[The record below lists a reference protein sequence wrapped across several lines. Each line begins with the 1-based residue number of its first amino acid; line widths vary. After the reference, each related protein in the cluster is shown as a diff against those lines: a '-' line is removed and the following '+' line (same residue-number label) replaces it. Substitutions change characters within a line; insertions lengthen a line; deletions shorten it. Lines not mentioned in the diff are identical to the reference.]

1 MNIMRNKTDKFITQ
15 LRQATHVEQHNTAN
29 YTNTRMHGKAEPDSR
44 PVLFFTVCEP
54 KYSTAIEN

>member
-1 MNIMRNKTDKFITQ
+1 MDSALRAASQLAHCSAKKKTTQ
-15 LRQATHVEQHNTAN
+15 
-29 YTNTRMHGKAEPDSR
+29 TRMHGKAEPDGR